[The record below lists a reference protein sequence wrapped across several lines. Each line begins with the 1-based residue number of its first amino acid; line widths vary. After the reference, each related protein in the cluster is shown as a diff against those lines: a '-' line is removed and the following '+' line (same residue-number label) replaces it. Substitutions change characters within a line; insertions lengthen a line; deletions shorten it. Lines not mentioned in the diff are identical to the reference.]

1 MYQAGRFFYQDTGS
15 RNGSYL
21 NSAKLTAGV
30 NKQLSD
36 GDLLC
41 LADPRDKDKIF
52 AKVHL
57 CYPHVHDSLVPDSL
71 EGPLEKSLDRTAP
84 YVVGCLSRG
93 IDGISS
99 KQLTDL
105 KFIKPFRR

>member
-1 MYQAGRFFYQDTGS
+1 M
-15 RNGSYL
+15 
-21 NSAKLTAGV
+21 

-52 AKVHL
+52 AKVQL

-71 EGPLEKSLDRTAP
+71 EGPLEKSLDRTASIDDLIGALEANKEMTE
-84 YVVGCLSRG
+84 YEKRTIEKLKLTKQKVQELGCSKREA
-93 IDGISS
+93 IDMFG
-99 KQLTDL
+99 
-105 KFIKPFRR
+105 F